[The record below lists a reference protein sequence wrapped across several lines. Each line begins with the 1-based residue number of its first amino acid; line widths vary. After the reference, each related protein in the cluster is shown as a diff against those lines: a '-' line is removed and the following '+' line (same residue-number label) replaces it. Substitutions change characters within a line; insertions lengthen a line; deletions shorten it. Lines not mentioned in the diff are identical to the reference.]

1 MDCSI
6 SPSILMY
13 FDHYFVGGNG
23 GSGKVEVYDGSNW
36 NTVATYTDSTVG
48 VESILL
54 DISNYAG
61 GVSNAKIR
69 FQWDGDSSYFWAV
82 DNIQIYAPLTYDA
95 AITQIQSPIFPFA
108 AGVHDVE
115 VNLINSGAVTMT
127 TATIKWIING
137 ISQPDYSWTGSLSMG
152 TSENNINIGNY
163 NFPSGVPHDIK
174 IWVEQPNGQ
183 ADLYALNDTVQT
195 TCILLF
201 AVYIRWEG

>member
-1 MDCSI
+1 MVTHRI
-6 SPSILMY
+6 
-13 FDHYFVGGNG
+13 
-23 GSGKVEVYDGSNW
+23 
-36 NTVATYTDSTVG
+36 
-48 VESILL
+48 
-54 DISNYAG
+54 
-61 GVSNAKIR
+61 
-69 FQWDGDSSYFWAV
+69 FWAV

-195 TCILLF
+195 TLYSSLCG
-201 AVYIRWEG
+201 VYTLGVVKSRFCKF